1 MPCCN
6 PLIQPFFNVAST
18 TISYGPAM
26 QQQYGNAP
34 KITVV
39 YWDEEN
45 EQYVAAGIFT
55 SIAFTG
61 YPVTSITV
69 DHGSDSAQGIIKI
82 G

>member
-6 PLIQPFFNVAST
+6 PLITHFFNEAVT
-18 TISYGPAM
+18 TIGYSPSM
-26 QQQYGNAP
+26 QAQYGNAP
-34 KITVV
+34 KVTVL
-39 YWDEEN
+39 YWDG

-69 DHGSDSAQGIIKI
+69 DHGGGSVGIIKI

>member
-6 PLIQPFFNVAST
+6 PTIQPFFNVAST
-18 TISYGPAM
+18 TIAYGPAF
-26 QQQYGNAP
+26 QAQYGNAP
-34 KITVV
+34 KVTVV
-39 YWDEEN
+39 YWDGT
-45 EQYVAAGIFT
+45 QYVAAGIFT

-61 YPVTSITV
+61 YPVTSITI

>member
-6 PLIQPFFNVAST
+6 PTIQPFFNVAST

-26 QQQYGNAP
+26 QEQYGNAP
-34 KITVV
+34 KVTVV
-39 YWDEEN
+39 YWDGT
-45 EQYVAAGIFT
+45 QYVAAGIFT

-61 YPVTSITV
+61 FPVTSVTV
-69 DHGSDSAQGIIKI
+69 THGGVSTGLIKI